1 MIEKFVYGEGAVRLR
16 NAVDTDTGALE
27 ENIFQIDSLSLL
39 IGDNGA
45 GKTRLLD
52 AIWDAMDRPESD
64 SWRRDCQPV
73 FHGAAP
79 AGADDVGVILF
90 SHAPNWTARKESKS
104 GKCID
109 ATPAAGSRFEPEA
122 LFSQQDR
129 LEKIIGGQP
138 RFEVEL
144 MFSPNIVLIRCVEL
158 VLAGALDL
166 PAKWTDFAEPLA
178 DARYHYEWQVDESAI
193 APRAVGIDSELDWYV
208 DSLAEGIFDAIRRQ
222 HGPARATALLA
233 ALHFSVKESEQADQF
248 LMCMLQRYLRFRA
261 KETPP
266 EPDGELFA
274 RFRARK
280 FAVERFVMG
289 KYGDVVEAPGRKDDA
304 DLVHITVAI
313 SGPNGLK
320 AVRRSALAG
329 MVTAGWHQVS
339 SGQWALVTQ
348 FVKLEDAFSRLVRK
362 KGIRSVLVLIDEGDA
377 FLHLEWQRQYIS
389 MLDDAL
395 ARMKTE
401 SNGTI
406 QCVQALIATHS
417 PMLAS
422 DVPASYVNR
431 LNNHRIQPPAPAFA
445 APYQALLN
453 TAFGAKTIG
462 AHATR
467 TIIGTVDNLRAGQV
481 SARDRY
487 VVGIVDDPIIKRELE
502 SLLGSAR

>member
-1 MIEKFVYGEGAVRLR
+1 M
-16 NAVDTDTGALE
+16 
-27 ENIFQIDSLSLL
+27 
-39 IGDNGA
+39 
-45 GKTRLLD
+45 
-52 AIWDAMDRPESD
+52 
-64 SWRRDCQPV
+64 
-73 FHGAAP
+73 
-79 AGADDVGVILF
+79 
-90 SHAPNWTARKESKS
+90 
-104 GKCID
+104 
-109 ATPAAGSRFEPEA
+109 
-122 LFSQQDR
+122 
-129 LEKIIGGQP
+129 
-138 RFEVEL
+138 
-144 MFSPNIVLIRCVEL
+144 
-158 VLAGALDL
+158 
-166 PAKWTDFAEPLA
+166 
-178 DARYHYEWQVDESAI
+178 
-193 APRAVGIDSELDWYV
+193 GIDSELDWYV

-248 LMCMLQRYLRFRA
+248 LMCVLQRYLRFRVR
-261 KETPP
+261 EEPP
-266 EPDGELFA
+266 EPDGDLFA
-274 RFRARK
+274 RFRARNS
-280 FAVERFVMG
+280 AVERLVMG
-289 KYGDVVEAPGRKDDA
+289 KYGEVVRPADSDDNA

-431 LNNHRIQPPAPAFA
+431 LNSHRIQPPAAAFA